1 MSPVKANNRGFTLI
15 ELMVVIAI
23 ISLLVAL
30 ALPSYIDFTVR
41 SKVAEGI
48 HLTAAAKFAVEES
61 CQVDS
66 SVNIQTQSGYS
77 FSQSSYVESVQIQGN
92 CSNILIIVQTRN
104 TGAQGDPIILLS
116 KATSPGLINFLGAI
130 GIPVG
135 VAPSWACFVGGSSRG
150 YAPSNCRWQPQL
162 TT

>member
-1 MSPVKANNRGFTLI
+1 MQRGFAINRGFTLI

-30 ALPSYIDFTVR
+30 ALPAYTDYTVR
-41 SKVAEGI
+41 AKVAEGI
-48 HLTAAAKFAVEES
+48 QLTAAAKLAVEET

-66 SVNIQTQSGYS
+66 SLNIQTQSGYTFNAS
-77 FSQSSYVESVQIQGN
+77 THVESISIQGN
-92 CSNILIIVQTRN
+92 CANVLIVVQTRN
-104 TGAQGDPIILLS
+104 TGAEGDPIILLS

-162 TT
+162 TG